1 MLPCIS
7 NQSHS
12 LYKMITTQ
20 LAFENFDN
28 TTVSSLVNSR
38 GMELAIIKV
47 GGFGISGV
55 TNEVTYFLPSV
66 GKWKR
71 LTTIPHVE
79 QCNFGTAVL
88 NNQLYVVGG
97 CFNQCL
103 QVGSSKSSLTVRDYL
118 KVAYKIVLLHCR
130 KIFIRSAFVLVRV
143 SASGEQWPPCFKS
156 VADLP

>member
-1 MLPCIS
+1 
-7 NQSHS
+7 
-12 LYKMITTQ
+12 
-20 LAFENFDN
+20 
-28 TTVSSLVNSR
+28 
-38 GMELAIIKV
+38 MELAIIKV

-79 QCNFGTAVL
+79 QCNFGTAIL

-103 QVGSSKSSLTVRDYL
+103 QVWTILE
-118 KVAYKIVLLHCR
+118 
-130 KIFIRSAFVLVRV
+130 SALVRLN
-143 SASGEQWPPCFKS
+143 PTIMYI
-156 VADLP
+156 